1 MNMNIALIGYGT
13 MGHEIETSALQRG
26 HSVIA
31 RFNSESLIPPTVSDF
46 YKSNSIQCFIDFS
59 TASLVRTHAEISSTL
74 GIPLV
79 EGTTGWQD
87 QKKEILDRVRNKNG
101 TMVYGSNFS
110 VGAQMFFR
118 IVQQASQLMD
128 AFPDYDVAIHET
140 HHTKKKDAP
149 SGTALTIGDII
160 LSQIHRKTAIKKQS
174 ESPVIQPNEIGITS
188 TRIGSVPG
196 IHSVMF
202 NSVAD
207 EIELTHRAHNRSG
220 FAFGAVLA
228 AELIQNFSGV
238 FSFEELLFEKSFTH
252 Q

>member
-1 MNMNIALIGYGT
+1 MNIALIGYGI
-13 MGHEIETSALQRG
+13 MGHEIETIALQRG
-26 HSVIA
+26 HCVIA

-46 YKSNSIQCFIDFS
+46 YKSNVIQCFIDFS
-59 TASLVRTHAEISSTL
+59 TASLVRTHAEISSAL

-87 QKKEILDRVRNKNG
+87 QKKEILDCVRNKNG
-101 TMVYGSNFS
+101 TMVYGNNFS

-128 AFPDYDVAIHET
+128 SFTEYDVAIHET

-160 LSQIHRKTAIKKQS
+160 LSHLQRKTAMKKQS
-174 ESPVIQPNEIGITS
+174 ESTVIQPNEISISS
-188 TRIGSVPG
+188 TRIGAVPG
-196 IHSVMF
+196 THSVMF

-207 EIELTHRAHNRSG
+207 EIELTHRAYNRTG

-238 FSFEELLFEKSFTH
+238 FSFEELVFEKSFTH
-252 Q
+252 

>member
-1 MNMNIALIGYGT
+1 MNIALIGYGA
-13 MGHEIETSALQRG
+13 MGHEIETIALQRG

-31 RFNSESLIPPTVSDF
+31 RFNSGSLIPPSASDF
-46 YKSNSIQCFIDFS
+46 YKSNSIHCFIDFS

-101 TMVYGSNFS
+101 TMVYGNNFS
-110 VGAQMFFR
+110 VGAQIFFR

-128 AFPDYDVAIHET
+128 PFPGYDVAIHET

-149 SGTALTIGDII
+149 SGTALTLGDII
-160 LSQIHRKTAIKKQS
+160 LTQIRRKTAIKKQP
-174 ESPVIQPNEIGITS
+174 ESAVIKPNEIGIAS
-188 TRIGSVPG
+188 TRVGVVPG

-202 NSVAD
+202 NSAAD
-207 EIELTHRAHNRSG
+207 EIELTHRAHNRTG
-220 FAFGAVLA
+220 FASGALLA
-228 AELIQNFSGV
+228 AELIQTSSGV
-238 FSFEELLFEKSFTH
+238 FSFEELLFERSFIH